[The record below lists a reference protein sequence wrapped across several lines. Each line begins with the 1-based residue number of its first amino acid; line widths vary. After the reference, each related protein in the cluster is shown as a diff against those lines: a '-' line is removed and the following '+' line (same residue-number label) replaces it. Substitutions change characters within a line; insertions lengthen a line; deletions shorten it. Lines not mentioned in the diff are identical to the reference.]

1 MVLNGISI
9 YILSMYNSHFWCLS
23 TINASILEVV
33 KLLKWPSYWLNDIL
47 NNLSWLINIA
57 VCQTFLTRAL
67 LNYIN
72 MTFRNNTSW
81 NNIELIIVKVSL
93 IVIEYLSNVHAC
105 INKWRQIKIYVRKW
119 FIIDKNLKTICI
131 SSP

>member
-1 MVLNGISI
+1 MILNGMSI
-9 YILSMYNSHFWCLS
+9 HNLSMYNNHFWCLS

-33 KLLKWPSYWLNDIL
+33 KWLEWPSYWLNDIL
-47 NNLSWLINIA
+47 DNLSWLINIA

-81 NNIELIIVKVSL
+81 NYIELIIVKVSL

-119 FIIDKNLKTICI
+119 FIIDKNLKTFCI